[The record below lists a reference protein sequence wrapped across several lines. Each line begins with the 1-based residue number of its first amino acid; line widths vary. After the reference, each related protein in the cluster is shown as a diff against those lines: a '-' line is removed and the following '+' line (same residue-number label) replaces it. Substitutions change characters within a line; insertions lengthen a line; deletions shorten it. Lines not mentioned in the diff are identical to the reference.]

1 MELKLDKLT
10 DDKTI
15 IGNIL
20 IGLKKKNGYCPCRV
34 GKEEDSKCPCKEY
47 RDTGFCHCGLYK
59 NA

>member
-20 IGLKKKNGYCPCRV
+20 IGLKRKIDIAYV
-34 GKEEDSKCPCKEY
+34 E
-47 RDTGFCHCGLYK
+47 
-59 NA
+59 